1 MEKRIRVA
9 CCGNPFRGDDAA
21 GIEVFKRLKLK
32 DLPKNVELID
42 GGTAGIGL
50 LPLFSGC
57 SSVILVDGVIMD
69 KDPGHIQWFSSDEI
83 MAQNSVKISN
93 HEMGLEHVLRIWHDI
108 KESNAGP
115 NISILGIS
123 IENTELRYNT
133 LSAPVIAGVN
143 RASEEVFERLWNDSN
158 GQ

>member
-1 MEKRIRVA
+1 MEKRIRVT

-21 GIEVFKRLKLK
+21 GIEVFNKLKLK
-32 DLPKNVELID
+32 ELPKNAELID

-50 LPLFSGC
+50 LPLFNGC

-83 MAQNSVKISN
+83 IAQNPVKISD
-93 HEMGLEHVLRIWHDI
+93 HEMGLGQVLRIWHDI
-108 KESNAGP
+108 RGSNANP

-123 IENTELRYNT
+123 IKNTELGYT
-133 LSAPVIAGVN
+133 LSAPVMAGIN
-143 RASEEVFERLWNDSN
+143 RASEEIFERLWNDFN
-158 GQ
+158 EQ

>member
-9 CCGNPFRGDDAA
+9 CCGNPLRGDDAA

-69 KDPGHIQWFSSDEI
+69 KDPGHVQWFSSDEI
-83 MAQNSVKISN
+83 MAQNPVKISN

-108 KESNAGP
+108 KGSNAGP

-143 RASEEVFERLWNDSN
+143 RASEEVFERLWNDSD

>member
-9 CCGNPFRGDDAA
+9 CCGNPFRDDDAA

-32 DLPKNVELID
+32 DLPENVELID

-50 LPLFSGC
+50 LPIFSGC

-108 KESNAGP
+108 KGSNAGP

-143 RASEEVFERLWNDSN
+143 RASEEIFERLWNDSN